1 MRYTLFSAL
10 ALGAMVQISS
20 AAVSVT
26 GTNFSADFLQGIM
39 ITDNTGAVL
48 PAGGTSASIAF
59 GNFDAI
65 DFNTANG
72 AAVLAAFNQNGSGN
86 GGMNPAFGG
95 AFNTTRADAAT
106 SLDSSDSFTGSNIFI
121 VIGNGTTLAGSTD
134 FVVYDSGV
142 AWPQEVAVVGAS
154 VTVRTYQG
162 TLLYGIPTVVSGAGG
177 PFAVNN
183 GKAGVTFGQI
193 PEPSSSLLF
202 GAAGLALLIRRKR

>member
-1 MRYTLFSAL
+1 MAQVSF
-10 ALGAMVQISS
+10 

-26 GTNFSADFLQGIM
+26 GTNFSTDFTQGIL
-39 ITDNTGAVL
+39 ITDNAGAVL
-48 PAGGTSASIAF
+48 ASGTTSASIAF

-72 AAVLAAFNQNGSGN
+72 AAVLAAFNQNGFGN

-106 SLDSSDSFTGSNIFI
+106 SLDSSDSFTGTNIFI
-121 VIGNGTTLAGSTD
+121 MIGNGATMAGSTD
-134 FVVYDSGV
+134 FIVYDSGI
-142 AWPQEVAVVGAS
+142 AWPQEIAIVGAS
-154 VTVRTYQG
+154 VTVRTYEG
-162 TLLYGIPTVVSGAGG
+162 SLLYGIPTVVSGAGG

-183 GKAGVTFGQI
+183 GKAGVTFGQV